1 MLSTKNLNP
10 FTLDRKL
17 ADKNKH
23 EMIYMLWRESIPS
36 EYYRFFCEEKNFLY
50 LNGKNVLQPTVMQI
64 TIDFIEREEKNL
76 KLMQNNLGRYKSIF
90 QYVYSNV
97 YPETY
102 Y

>member
-17 ADKNKH
+17 ADKKKH

-36 EYYRFFCEEKNFLY
+36 EYYRFFCEEKNFIH

-64 TIDFIEREEKNL
+64 TIDFIERDEKNL